1 MNKRQ
6 IPRLHISASE
16 LQKWD
21 SVYDTVADD
30 LPVLAPFAKGRENLQ
45 ETSLLDREK
54 TKMKWIDERILVTGG
69 AGFIGSHL
77 VRRLVNEK
85 AEVVILDN
93 FSEGKR
99 HNIPEGCSVVE
110 GDVRNRKDLDKV
122 GPVRCVFNFGAP
134 SSIVLFNKQ
143 PADCVDVTVR
153 GFLNILEW
161 AKDAKVRK
169 VVYPTSGSVYGSTP
183 VPQGEEDQVLPMNLY
198 GVAKQ
203 TCEHIARL
211 YSGKISIVGLRI
223 FAGYGPGE
231 EHKGDFASPIT
242 LFLKSIIKDEKPVVY
257 GNGTQSRD
265 FVYIDDIV
273 EAVIRSAERDV
284 VGTVNVGSGK
294 AYSFNEVIYCINQS
308 LDKNIE
314 PIYVDKPVTY
324 LERTLANIGK
334 MKEVL
339 GLTPLDLREGLHR
352 YLQNTGQTVTSR
364 KQ

>member
-1 MNKRQ
+1 MNWTNK
-6 IPRLHISASE
+6 
-16 LQKWD
+16 K
-21 SVYDTVADD
+21 V
-30 LPVLAPFAKGRENLQ
+30 
-45 ETSLLDREK
+45 
-54 TKMKWIDERILVTGG
+54 LVTGG

-77 VRRLVNEK
+77 VRRLVDET
-85 AEVVILDN
+85 AEVMVLDN

-99 HNIPEGCSVVE
+99 HNVPEGGSVVK
-110 GDVRNRKDLDKV
+110 GDVRNRKTLDEV
-122 GPVRCVFNFGAP
+122 GPVDYVFNFGAP
-134 SSIVLFNKQ
+134 SSIILFNKQ
-143 PADCVDVTVR
+143 PIDCVDITIR
-153 GFLNILEW
+153 GFINILEW
-161 AKDAKVRK
+161 AKDVKVKK
-169 VVYPTSGSVYGSTP
+169 VVYPTSGSVYGSAP

-211 YSGKISIVGLRI
+211 YSGKISIAGLRI

-242 LFLKSIIKDEKPVVY
+242 LFLKSIIKDKRPIVY

-265 FVYIDDIV
+265 FVYIDDVV
-273 EAVIRSAERDV
+273 EAAIRSVERDV

-294 AYSFNEVIYCINQS
+294 AYSFNEVIDYINQS

-314 PIYVDKPVTY
+314 PTYVDKPVNY
-324 LERTLANIGK
+324 LERTLANITK

-352 YLQNTGQTVTSR
+352 YLQNT
-364 KQ
+364 